1 MRYFSLIILIIILN
15 SCSPNPQNIR
25 IEKVL
30 HDNWTF
36 SESGIEESF
45 IAKVPGIVH
54 LDLLENKK
62 IANPF
67 LSNNEEKLKWIEN
80 KDWTYTTT
88 FELSSNELKK
98 QKANLVFEGLDTY
111 ADVYL
116 NGKLIFSSDNM
127 FLEYSKN
134 VTELLQETN
143 ELEVKFKSAIKTAEP
158 LFDTH
163 AIRLPAGNDRNEK
176 RTSVF
181 TRKAPYQYGWD
192 WGPRLVGVGIWK
204 PVYLEFWDDLS
215 IHSPSITQKTLHQQ
229 EAKLDLGLE
238 IESDGDKGIEIQVFK
253 NQALV
258 LRQHIELKAGLNQFN
273 KEITIENPELWW
285 PNGSGEPYL
294 YDFTFKVIDGNSE
307 WEEDLKIGLRT
318 IKLER
323 KKDSIGESFQFV
335 VNGEAIYMKG
345 ANYIPQDAFPSR
357 VSEED
362 YEKTIQLTKEANM
375 NMLRVW
381 GGGYYEMDEFYELC
395 DENGI
400 LVWQDFMFSCSIYPG
415 DEEFL
420 ENVKEEATQQIL
432 RLKNHACL
440 ALWCGNNEMNE
451 LWHNWGYQTAFN
463 YSAQDSIDTWHNY
476 LKVFDELL
484 PKLVDQYDSNTD
496 YLESSP
502 VFGWGR
508 EESMTHGDSHYWGI
522 WWGKLPFETYEEKV
536 PRFSSE
542 FGFQSL
548 PHLNT
553 ILSFTDSSQLD
564 LFSEDMKAHQKS
576 SIGNQ
581 TILDYLPLYYPEPQ
595 NFTEMVY
602 ISQLLQAYGM
612 DIAFRAQR
620 LAKPRC
626 MGTLY
631 WQLNDCWPGLS
642 WSSIDY
648 YKQKK
653 ATHYVAQQDFAT
665 FLIQSEIKDNH
676 LHTTIV
682 SDSLQDLDA
691 LLEVFVLSFTGD
703 TLKRISKDINIPA
716 NQVVDFD
723 LAKFHI
729 RQIAPHQSFI
739 YSRISHNNK
748 QIAEHIDFFGKPKNI
763 QLPEAALEIK
773 ETGENRFEV
782 NSSPTVFHYSVALST
797 SEFGNFEPNFFHLLP
812 GEPMIVDFVPNDKNK
827 TILKSDIEVISLN
840 GFE

>member
-1 MRYFSLIILIIILN
+1 MRCFSFLIALILFN
-15 SCSPNPQNIR
+15 SCSQNSENINNSKK
-25 IEKVL
+25 I
-30 HDNWTF
+30 DSNWTF
-36 SESGIEESF
+36 SESTKQDKYPASI
-45 IAKVPGIVH
+45 PGCVH
-54 LDLLENKK
+54 LDLMDNDL
-62 IANPF
+62 IADPF
-67 LSNNEEKLKWIEN
+67 LSDNEEKLKWIED
-80 KDWTYTTT
+80 KDWTYITT
-88 FELSSNELKK
+88 FNLTEDELNR

-127 FLEYSKN
+127 FTEYSNN
-134 VTELLQETN
+134 VAELLKKTN

-158 LFDTH
+158 LFD
-163 AIRLPAGNDRNEK
+163 AQAVRLPAGNDRNEK

-192 WGPRLVGVGIWK
+192 WGPRLVGAGIWK

-215 IHSPSITQKTLHQQ
+215 IHSPSITQKALNEQK
-229 EAKLDLGLE
+229 AKLDLGLE
-238 IESDGDKGIEIQVFK
+238 IESDGNKDIEILVFK
-253 NQALV
+253 NQELV
-258 LRQHIELKAGLNQFN
+258 WSEQVELNVGLNQFN

-285 PNGSGEPYL
+285 PNGYGEAYL
-294 YDFTFKVIDGNSE
+294 YDFTFKVMDGNSE
-307 WEEDLKIGLRT
+307 WEEGLKIGLRT
-318 IKLER
+318 IELER

-335 VNGEAIYMKG
+335 VNGEPIYMKG

-357 VSEED
+357 VSEKD

-381 GGGYYEMDEFYELC
+381 GGGYYEMDQFYELC
-395 DENGI
+395 DEHGI
-400 LVWQDFMFSCSIYPG
+400 LVWQDFMFSCSLYPG
-415 DEEFL
+415 DEKFL
-420 ENVKEEATQQIL
+420 ENVKEEAKQQIL
-432 RLKNHACL
+432 RLKNHASL

-463 YSAQDSIDTWHNY
+463 YSAQDSIDTWHDY

-484 PKLVDQYDSNTD
+484 PQLVEQYDSNTD

-522 WWGKLPFETYEEKV
+522 WWGKLPFEMYEEKV

-581 TILDYLPLYYPEPQ
+581 TILDYLPLYYPEPE
-595 NFTEMVY
+595 NFTQMVY

-612 DIAFRAQR
+612 DLAFRAQR

-665 FLIQSEIKDNH
+665 FLVQSKVEDNR
-676 LHTTIV
+676 LISTIV
-682 SDSLQDLDA
+682 SDSLQDVQA
-691 LLEVFVLSFTGD
+691 KLEILVMSFSGD
-703 TLKRISKDINIPA
+703 TLKSISQEISIPA
-716 NQVVDFD
+716 NQVINFD
-723 LAKFHI
+723 LSKFHI
-729 RQIAPHQSFI
+729 RQIEPHKSFI
-739 YSRISHNNK
+739 YSNLMSDNRVL
-748 QIAEHIDFFGKPKNI
+748 AEHIDFFGKPKNI
-763 QLPEAALEIK
+763 KLPKAALEIK
-773 ETGENRFEV
+773 EISENRFEV
-782 NSSPTVFHYSVALST
+782 SSSPSVFHYSVALST
-797 SEFGNFEPNFFHLLP
+797 SEFGNFESNFFHLLP
-812 GEPMIVDFVPNDKNK
+812 GEHMIVDFVPNDKNK
-827 TILKSDIEVISLN
+827 TISKAEIEMISLN
-840 GFE
+840 GIK

>member
-1 MRYFSLIILIIILN
+1 M
-15 SCSPNPQNIR
+15 R
-25 IEKVL
+25 IEKAL
-30 HDNWTF
+30 LDNWTF
-36 SESGIEESF
+36 SEPGIEESF
-45 IAKVPGIVH
+45 IARVPGSIH

-62 IANPF
+62 IPDPF

-80 KDWTYTTT
+80 KDWTYSTT
-88 FELSSNELKK
+88 FELSSEELKK
-98 QKANLVFEGLDTY
+98 QKTNLIFEGLDTY

-116 NGKLIFSSDNM
+116 NGELIFSSDNM

-134 VTELLQETN
+134 VTEHLQERNDLVVHFNST
-143 ELEVKFKSAIKTAEP
+143 IKIAEP
-158 LFDTH
+158 LYDAH
-163 AIRLPAGNDRNEK
+163 EIRLPAGNDRNEK

-181 TRKAPYQYGWD
+181 TRKAPYQFGWD
-192 WGPRLVGVGIWK
+192 WGPRLVGASIWK
-204 PVYLEFWDDLS
+204 PVYLEFWDDIS
-215 IHSPSITQKTLHQQ
+215 VEKPSFTQKELQKNI
-229 EAKLDLGLE
+229 AKLE
-238 IESDGDKGIEIQVFK
+238 IELPIHSTEKKEVEIQIFK
-253 NQALV
+253 NQEL
-258 LRQHIELKAGLNQFN
+258 LFSEKTNLTEGPNLFSKIIE
-273 KEITIENPELWW
+273 IENPKLWW
-285 PNGSGEPYL
+285 PNGYGEAYL
-294 YDFTFKVIDGNSE
+294 YEFTFIVIDGKSS
-307 WEEDLKIGLRT
+307 WEEELKIGLRT
-318 IKLER
+318 IELER

-335 VNGEAIYMKG
+335 VNEEAIYMKG

-357 VSEED
+357 VSEKD
-362 YEKTIQLTKEANM
+362 YKKTIQLSKEANM

-400 LVWQDFMFSCSIYPG
+400 LVWQDFMFSCSLYPG
-415 DEEFL
+415 DENFL
-420 ENVKEEATQQIL
+420 KNVEEEAQQQIL

-463 YSAQDSIDTWHNY
+463 YSAQDSIDTWHDY
-476 LKVFDELL
+476 LKVFDDLL
-484 PKLVDQYDSNTD
+484 PKLVEQYDSNTD

-522 WWGKLPFETYEEKV
+522 WWGKQPFEMYEEKV

-553 ILSFTDSSQLD
+553 IFSFTDSSQLD

-581 TILDYLPLYYPEPQ
+581 TILDYLPQYYPEPS
-595 NFTEMVY
+595 NFKEMIYV
-602 ISQLLQAYGM
+602 SQLLQAYGM
-612 DIAFRAQR
+612 DLAFRAQR
-620 LAKPRC
+620 FAKPLC

-665 FLIQSEIKDNH
+665 FLVQSKIVDNR
-676 LHTTIV
+676 LISTIV
-682 SDSLQDLDA
+682 SDSLQDVQA
-691 LLEVFVLSFTGD
+691 KLEILVMSLKGD
-703 TLKRISKDINIPA
+703 TLKRFSEELNIPA
-716 NQVVDFD
+716 NQVLDFD
-723 LAKFHI
+723 LAMFHI
-729 RQIAPHQSFI
+729 RQIERHKSFI
-739 YSRISHNNK
+739 YSKLISDDK
-748 QIAEHIDFFGKPKNI
+748 VLAEHIDFFGNPKNI
-763 QLPEAALEIK
+763 KLPKAELDLKEIS
-773 ETGENRFEV
+773 ENRFEV
-782 NSSPTVFHYSVALST
+782 SSSPSTFHYSVALST

-812 GEPMIVDFVPNDKNK
+812 GMKMIIDFVPNEENK
-827 TILKSDIEVISLN
+827 TIMARDIDIISLN
-840 GFE
+840 GFK